1 MKINNNYV
9 EIAVSKIENYTI
21 EDLDILERLQVI
33 YRLFGNT
40 LNNIAPYMI
49 DGEEDEKAV
58 EKLNKIYKEIEEI
71 IKGE

>member
-1 MKINNNYV
+1 MENIRKVV
-9 EIAVSKIENYTI
+9 EDFEKN
-21 EDLDILERLQVI
+21 EDFEDFDILERLHVI

-40 LNNIAPYMI
+40 LDNIAPYMI